1 MKPITQMTK
10 PITQKN
16 SAKIALATPFLWRA
30 RFWLLAT
37 MLISALLMTKMPFA
51 QPIDATPDGLVK
63 TLVADVMNTIKA
75 DKDIQAGN
83 INKVMA
89 LVDSKI
95 VPYTN
100 FQKTTQMAMGKNWSR
115 ATPEQQKLIM
125 TEFKTLLTR
134 TYAGALTQV
143 KDQTVTYK
151 PFRMEAGDTDVVV
164 RSQVMNKGDSIQ
176 LDYRLEKVGDTW
188 RLYDLNVLG
197 AWLIEAYRGQFNNQ
211 ISTNGIDGLIKFLQ
225 DRNAALA
232 KAK

>member
-10 PITQKN
+10 PMTQKN
-16 SAKIALATPFLWRA
+16 SVKIALATPFLWRA

-63 TLVADVMNTIKA
+63 TLVSDVMNTIKA

-125 TEFKTLLTR
+125 AEFKTLLTR

-143 KDQTVTYK
+143 KDQTVTYR
-151 PFRMEAGDTDVVV
+151 PFRMEASDTDVVV

>member
-1 MKPITQMTK
+1 MKHT
-10 PITQKN
+10 
-16 SAKIALATPFLWRA
+16 SAK
-30 RFWLLAT
+30 
-37 MLISALLMTKMPFA
+37 LMTMPKRLLKLNHWILA
-51 QPIDATPDGLVK
+51 MMLMATLLVTKSPLAESIDSTPDGLVK
-63 TLVADVMNTIKA
+63 TLVSDVMNSIKL

-83 INKVMA
+83 VNKVMA

-100 FQKTTQMAMGKNWSR
+100 FQKSTQLAMGKNWSR
-115 ATPEQQKLIM
+115 ATPEQQKQI
-125 TEFKTLLTR
+125 TVEFKTLLMR

-143 KDQTVTYK
+143 KDQIVIYK
-151 PFRMEAGDTDVVV
+151 PFRMDPTDTDVVV
-164 RSQVMNKGDSIQ
+164 KTQVMNKGDAIQ
-176 LDYRLEKVGDTW
+176 IDYRLEKVGETW

-211 ISTNGIDGLIKFLQ
+211 ISANGIDGLLKFLQ

>member
-1 MKPITQMTK
+1 MKHT
-10 PITQKN
+10 
-16 SAKIALATPFLWRA
+16 SAK
-30 RFWLLAT
+30 
-37 MLISALLMTKMPFA
+37 LMTMPKLLLKLRYWILAMMLMATLLVTKSPLA
-51 QPIDATPDGLVK
+51 QSIDSTPDGLVK
-63 TLVADVMNTIKA
+63 TLVSDVMNNIKS

-83 INKVMA
+83 VNKVMA
-89 LVDSKI
+89 LVEAKI

-100 FQKTTQMAMGKNWSR
+100 FQKTTQLAMGKNWSR
-115 ATPEQQKLIM
+115 ATSEQQKQI
-125 TEFKTLLTR
+125 TAEFKILLMR

-151 PFRMEAGDTDVVV
+151 PFRMDPADTEVVV
-164 RSQVMNKGDSIQ
+164 KTQVMNKGDAIQ
-176 LDYRLEKVGDTW
+176 IDYRLEKIGETW

-211 ISTNGIDGLIKFLQ
+211 ISANGIDGLLKFLQ

>member
-1 MKPITQMTK
+1 MKHT
-10 PITQKN
+10 
-16 SAKIALATPFLWRA
+16 SAKLMTMPTLLLKLRYWILAM
-30 RFWLLAT
+30 
-37 MLISALLMTKMPFA
+37 MLIATTLVTKAPFA

-63 TLVADVMNTIKA
+63 TLVSDVMNSIKL

-83 INKVMA
+83 VNKVMA
-89 LVDSKI
+89 LVDAKI

-100 FQKTTQMAMGKNWSR
+100 FQKTTQLAMGKNWSR
-115 ATPEQQKLIM
+115 ATPEQQKQI
-125 TEFKTLLTR
+125 TSEFKTLLMR

-151 PFRMEAGDTDVVV
+151 PFRMDPTDTEVVV
-164 RSQVMNKGDSIQ
+164 KTQVMNKGDAIQ
-176 LDYRLEKVGDTW
+176 IDYRLEKVGETW

-211 ISTNGIDGLIKFLQ
+211 ISANGIDGLLKFLQ

>member
-1 MKPITQMTK
+1 MKHT
-10 PITQKN
+10 
-16 SAKIALATPFLWRA
+16 SAK
-30 RFWLLAT
+30 
-37 MLISALLMTKMPFA
+37 LMTMPTLLLKLRYWILAMMLMATLLVTKAPFA

-63 TLVADVMNTIKA
+63 TLVSDVMNSIKL

-83 INKVMA
+83 VNKVMA
-89 LVDSKI
+89 LVDAKI

-100 FQKTTQMAMGKNWSR
+100 FQKTTQLAMGKNWSR
-115 ATPEQQKLIM
+115 ATPEQQKQI
-125 TEFKTLLTR
+125 TAEFKTLLMR

-151 PFRMEAGDTDVVV
+151 PFRMDPTDTEVVV
-164 RSQVMNKGDSIQ
+164 KTQVMNKGDAIQ
-176 LDYRLEKVGDTW
+176 IDYRLEKVGETW

-211 ISTNGIDGLIKFLQ
+211 ISANGIDGLLKFLQ

>member
-1 MKPITQMTK
+1 MKSITQMTK

>member
-1 MKPITQMTK
+1 MKQT
-10 PITQKN
+10 
-16 SAKIALATPFLWRA
+16 SAK
-30 RFWLLAT
+30 
-37 MLISALLMTKMPFA
+37 LMTMPKLLLRLRYWILA
-51 QPIDATPDGLVK
+51 MMLMATLLVTKSPLAESIDSTPDGLVK
-63 TLVADVMNTIKA
+63 TLVSDVMNSIKL

-83 INKVMA
+83 VNKVMV
-89 LVDSKI
+89 LVDAKI

-100 FQKTTQMAMGKNWSR
+100 FQKTTQLAMGKNWSR
-115 ATPEQQKLIM
+115 ATPEQQKQI
-125 TEFKTLLTR
+125 TAEFKTLLMR

-151 PFRMEAGDTDVVV
+151 PFRMDPTDTEVVV
-164 RSQVMNKGDSIQ
+164 KTQVMNKGDAIQ
-176 LDYRLEKVGDTW
+176 IDYRLEKVGETW

-211 ISTNGIDGLIKFLQ
+211 ISANGIDGLLKFLQ

>member
-1 MKPITQMTK
+1 MKHT
-10 PITQKN
+10 
-16 SAKIALATPFLWRA
+16 SAK
-30 RFWLLAT
+30 
-37 MLISALLMTKMPFA
+37 LMTMPKLLLRLRYWILA
-51 QPIDATPDGLVK
+51 MMLMATLLVTKSPLAESIDSTPDGLVK
-63 TLVADVMNTIKA
+63 TLVSDVMNSIKL

-83 INKVMA
+83 VNKVMV
-89 LVDSKI
+89 LVDAKI

-100 FQKTTQMAMGKNWSR
+100 FQKTTQLAMGKNWSR
-115 ATPEQQKLIM
+115 ATPEQQKQI
-125 TEFKTLLTR
+125 TAEFKTLLMR

-151 PFRMEAGDTDVVV
+151 PFRMDPTDTEVVV
-164 RSQVMNKGDSIQ
+164 KTQVMNKGDAIQ
-176 LDYRLEKVGDTW
+176 IDYRLEKVGETW

-211 ISTNGIDGLIKFLQ
+211 ISANGIDGLLKFLQ

>member
-1 MKPITQMTK
+1 MKHT
-10 PITQKN
+10 
-16 SAKIALATPFLWRA
+16 SAK
-30 RFWLLAT
+30 
-37 MLISALLMTKMPFA
+37 LMTMPKLLLRLRYWILA
-51 QPIDATPDGLVK
+51 MMLMATLLVTKSPLAESIDSTPDGLVK
-63 TLVADVMNTIKA
+63 TLVSDVMNSIKL

-83 INKVMA
+83 VNKVMV
-89 LVDSKI
+89 LVDAKI

-100 FQKTTQMAMGKNWSR
+100 FQKTTQLAMGKNWSR
-115 ATPEQQKLIM
+115 ATPEQQKQI
-125 TEFKTLLTR
+125 TAEFKTLLMR

-151 PFRMEAGDTDVVV
+151 PFRMDPTDTEVVV
-164 RSQVMNKGDSIQ
+164 KTQVMNKGDAIQ
-176 LDYRLEKVGDTW
+176 IDYRLEKVGETW

-211 ISTNGIDGLIKFLQ
+211 ISSNGIDGLLKFLQ

>member
-1 MKPITQMTK
+1 MVYKKGLTMKHT
-10 PITQKN
+10 
-16 SAKIALATPFLWRA
+16 SAKLMTMPKLLLKLRY
-30 RFWLLAT
+30 WLLAM
-37 MLISALLMTKMPFA
+37 MLMATLLVTKSPLA
-51 QPIDATPDGLVK
+51 ESIDSTPDGLVK
-63 TLVADVMNTIKA
+63 TLVSDVMNSIKL

-83 INKVMA
+83 VNKVMA
-89 LVDSKI
+89 LVDTKI

-100 FQKTTQMAMGKNWSR
+100 FQKTTQLAMGKNWSR
-115 ATPEQQKLIM
+115 ATPEQQKQI
-125 TEFKTLLTR
+125 TAEFKTLLMR

-151 PFRMEAGDTDVVV
+151 PFRMDPADTEVVV
-164 RSQVMNKGDSIQ
+164 KTQVMNKGDAIQ
-176 LDYRLEKVGDTW
+176 IDYRLEKIGETW

-211 ISTNGIDGLIKFLQ
+211 ISANGIEGLLKFLQ

>member
-10 PITQKN
+10 LSTKKN
-16 SAKIALATPFLWRA
+16 SAKTALVTPFLWRA
-30 RFWLLAT
+30 RFWLLAM
-37 MLISALLMTKMPFA
+37 MLISALFVTKMPFA
-51 QPIDATPDGLVK
+51 QAIDATPDGLVK

-125 TEFKTLLTR
+125 AEFKTLLTR

-143 KDQTVTYK
+143 KDQTVTYR
-151 PFRMEAGDTDVVV
+151 PFRMEAGDTDAVV

>member
-1 MKPITQMTK
+1 MKPITH
-10 PITQKN
+10 ITQQRTQTI
-16 SAKIALATPFLWRA
+16 SAKTALMMPFLWRA

-37 MLISALLMTKMPFA
+37 MLMAALFVTKMPLA
-51 QPIDATPDGLVK
+51 QAIDTSPDGLVK
-63 TLVADVMNTIKA
+63 ALVTDVMNTIKV

-89 LVDSKI
+89 LVDTKI

-188 RLYDLNVLG
+188 RLYDINVLG

-211 ISTNGIDGLIKFLQ
+211 ISTNGIEGLIKFLQ

>member
-1 MKPITQMTK
+1 
-10 PITQKN
+10 
-16 SAKIALATPFLWRA
+16 
-30 RFWLLAT
+30 
-37 MLISALLMTKMPFA
+37 
-51 QPIDATPDGLVK
+51 
-63 TLVADVMNTIKA
+63 
-75 DKDIQAGN
+75 
-83 INKVMA
+83 
-89 LVDSKI
+89 
-95 VPYTN
+95 
-100 FQKTTQMAMGKNWSR
+100 MAMGKNWSR

-125 TEFKTLLTR
+125 AEFKTLLTR

-143 KDQTVTYK
+143 KDQTVTYR
-151 PFRMEAGDTDVVV
+151 PFRMEASDTDVVV

>member
-1 MKPITQMTK
+1 MKHT
-10 PITQKN
+10 
-16 SAKIALATPFLWRA
+16 SAK
-30 RFWLLAT
+30 
-37 MLISALLMTKMPFA
+37 LMTMPKLLLKLRYWILAMMLMATLLVTKSPLA
-51 QPIDATPDGLVK
+51 QSIDSTPDGLVK
-63 TLVADVMNTIKA
+63 TLVSDVMNSIKS

-83 INKVMA
+83 VNKVMA
-89 LVDSKI
+89 LVEAKI

-100 FQKTTQMAMGKNWSR
+100 FQKTTQLAMGKNWSR
-115 ATPEQQKLIM
+115 ATSEQQKQI
-125 TEFKTLLTR
+125 TAEFKILLMR

-151 PFRMEAGDTDVVV
+151 PFRMDPADTEVVV
-164 RSQVMNKGDSIQ
+164 KTQVMNKGDAIQ
-176 LDYRLEKVGDTW
+176 IDYRLEKIGETW

-211 ISTNGIDGLIKFLQ
+211 ISANGIDGLLKFLQ

>member
-1 MKPITQMTK
+1 MKHT
-10 PITQKN
+10 
-16 SAKIALATPFLWRA
+16 SAK
-30 RFWLLAT
+30 
-37 MLISALLMTKMPFA
+37 LMTMPKLLLRLRYWILA
-51 QPIDATPDGLVK
+51 MMLMATLLVTKSPLAESIDSTPDGLVK
-63 TLVADVMNTIKA
+63 TLVSDVMNSIKL

-83 INKVMA
+83 VNKVMA
-89 LVDSKI
+89 LVDAKI

-100 FQKTTQMAMGKNWSR
+100 FQKTTQLAMGKNWSR
-115 ATPEQQKLIM
+115 ATPEQQKQI
-125 TEFKTLLTR
+125 TAEFKTLLMR

-151 PFRMEAGDTDVVV
+151 PFRMDPADTEVVV
-164 RSQVMNKGDSIQ
+164 KTQVMNKGDAIQ
-176 LDYRLEKVGDTW
+176 IDYRLEKVGETW

-211 ISTNGIDGLIKFLQ
+211 ISANGIDGLLKFLQ

>member
-1 MKPITQMTK
+1 MKHT
-10 PITQKN
+10 
-16 SAKIALATPFLWRA
+16 SAK
-30 RFWLLAT
+30 
-37 MLISALLMTKMPFA
+37 LMTMPKLLLRLRYWILA
-51 QPIDATPDGLVK
+51 MMLMATLLVTKSPLAESIDSTPDGLVK
-63 TLVADVMNTIKA
+63 TLVSDVMNSIKL

-83 INKVMA
+83 VNKVMA
-89 LVDSKI
+89 LVDAKI

-100 FQKTTQMAMGKNWSR
+100 FQKTTQLAMGKNWSR
-115 ATPEQQKLIM
+115 ATPEQQKQI
-125 TEFKTLLTR
+125 TAEFKTLLMR

-151 PFRMEAGDTDVVV
+151 PFRMDPTDTEVVV
-164 RSQVMNKGDSIQ
+164 KTQVMNKGDAIQ
-176 LDYRLEKVGDTW
+176 IDYRLEKVGETW

-211 ISTNGIDGLIKFLQ
+211 ISANGIDGLLKFLQ

>member
-1 MKPITQMTK
+1 MKQT
-10 PITQKN
+10 
-16 SAKIALATPFLWRA
+16 SAKLMTMPKLLLQLRYWILAMMLM
-30 RFWLLAT
+30 AT
-37 MLISALLMTKMPFA
+37 MLVTKTPLA
-51 QPIDATPDGLVK
+51 ESIDSTPDGLVK
-63 TLVADVMNTIKA
+63 TLVSDVMNSIKS

-83 INKVMA
+83 VNKVMA
-89 LVDSKI
+89 LVDTKI

-100 FQKTTQMAMGKNWSR
+100 FQKTTQLAMGKNWSR
-115 ATPEQQKLIM
+115 ATPEQQKQI
-125 TEFKTLLTR
+125 TAEFKTLLMR

-151 PFRMEAGDTDVVV
+151 PFRMDPTDTEVVV
-164 RSQVMNKGDSIQ
+164 KTQAMNKGDAIQ
-176 LDYRLEKVGDTW
+176 IDYRLEKVGETW

-211 ISTNGIDGLIKFLQ
+211 ISANGIEGLLKFLQ

>member
-1 MKPITQMTK
+1 MKHT
-10 PITQKN
+10 
-16 SAKIALATPFLWRA
+16 SAK
-30 RFWLLAT
+30 
-37 MLISALLMTKMPFA
+37 LMTMPKLLLKLRYWILAMMLMASLLVTKSPLA
-51 QPIDATPDGLVK
+51 QAIDSTPDGLVK
-63 TLVADVMNTIKA
+63 TLVSDVMNSIKS

-83 INKVMA
+83 VNKVIA
-89 LVDSKI
+89 LVDAKI

-100 FQKTTQMAMGKNWSR
+100 FQKTTQLAMGKNWSR
-115 ATPEQQKLIM
+115 ATPEQQKQI
-125 TEFKTLLTR
+125 TAEFKTLLMR

-151 PFRMEAGDTDVVV
+151 PFRMDPADTEVVV
-164 RSQVMNKGDSIQ
+164 KTQVMNKGDAIQ
-176 LDYRLEKVGDTW
+176 IDYRLEKVGETW

-211 ISTNGIDGLIKFLQ
+211 ISANGIEGLLKFLQ

>member
-1 MKPITQMTK
+1 MKSINQMTK
-10 PITQKN
+10 PMTQKN

>member
-1 MKPITQMTK
+1 MKPINPMTK
-10 PITQKN
+10 PMTQKN
-16 SAKIALATPFLWRA
+16 SAKTALVAPFLWRA
-30 RFWLLAT
+30 RFWILVT
-37 MLISALLMTKMPFA
+37 MLISALLMTKMSFS

-125 TEFKTLLTR
+125 AEFKTLLTR

-143 KDQTVTYK
+143 KDQTVTYR
-151 PFRMEAGDTDVVV
+151 PFRMEASDTDVVV

-211 ISTNGIDGLIKFLQ
+211 ISTNGIEGLIKFLQ